1 MFSFIFTNKTKI
13 KMTQIEVFLQEFE
26 AEAITTRKMLA
37 LVPTDK
43 FTWQPH
49 TKSMTLYSL
58 ASHIADIASWV
69 QYAIISDAVDISN
82 ADFATPKM
90 NSTAEILAYFEDC
103 QAKSVA
109 ELKNADESKLGNKW
123 QLTYGDQILM
133 DITKA
138 GCIRHSISQ
147 IIHHRAQ
154 LGVYL
159 RLLDIPIPGS
169 YGPSADEM
177 GG

>member
-1 MFSFIFTNKTKI
+1 MFTFIFLNKKTI
-13 KMTQIEVFLQEFE
+13 MTQIEIFLKELE

-37 LVPTDK
+37 LVPAEK
-43 FTWQPH
+43 FEWQPH
-49 TKSMTLYSL
+49 PKSMKLYSL
-58 ASHIADIASWV
+58 ASHIADITGWV
-69 QYAIISDAVDISN
+69 KYAIIMDKIDISN
-82 ADFATPKM
+82 PDFATPKM
-90 NSTAEILAYFEDC
+90 NNTAEILAYFEKC
-103 QAKSVA
+103 QAESVA
-109 ELKNADESKLGNKW
+109 ELKKADESTFANQWL
-123 QLTYGDQILM
+123 LTYGDHIIM

-138 GCIRHSISQ
+138 DCIRHSLSQ
-147 IIHHRAQ
+147 TIHHRAQ